1 MPRLFF
7 SLIFVFAAS
16 IVSAAEVTDLYQ
28 AQAPVES
35 QSEQDRH
42 RLAPEL
48 LKQVLIKVVGDRRA
62 VEQADI
68 SALITDAERY
78 IDQFYYQQ
86 IMKTVSGDAAEQQLV
101 LTLEFDANGINNAL
115 QRIGLPVWD
124 KIRPQSLI
132 WVAIEYAGKQQLIGE
147 DDEDSLLVYFEQA
160 AKKRGIPLLLP
171 LMDLEDQTQLTFND
185 VSTGNNIAVKQASDR
200 YGASVIVTA
209 RLRGN
214 ETSAEISWQAMLG
227 DDIERWSSQ
236 GTVQSAIQSG
246 MDEFADRLGRRLNI
260 SFSAAGHNEMA
271 IQVTGIEDYEAYSRL
286 MDYLGSLQVVS
297 DIKVGSL
304 GSEKLDLVL
313 IIQAE
318 PEKFRHLLSMG
329 QMLQPVSTDSS
340 GMQYR
345 LLP

>member
-16 IVSAAEVTDLYQ
+16 IASAAEVTDLYQ

-35 QSEQDRH
+35 QTEEDRQ

-48 LKQVLIKVVGDRRA
+48 LKQVVIKVVGDRRA

-68 SALITDAERY
+68 SALVTDAERY

-86 IMKTVSGDAAEQQLV
+86 IPYIESDAPVQQLV
-101 LTLEFDANGINNAL
+101 LTLDFNASGINDAL
-115 QRIGLPVWD
+115 QKIGLPVWD
-124 KIRPQSLI
+124 KIRPESLI
-132 WVAIEYAGKQQLIGE
+132 WVAIEYEGKQQLISEG
-147 DDEDSLLVYFEQA
+147 DEDSLLLQIQQA
-160 AKKRGIPLLLP
+160 AQKRGIPLLMP

-185 VSTGNNIAVKQASDR
+185 VSTGNNTAVKQASER
-200 YGASVIVTA
+200 YGASVVVTA
-209 RLRGN
+209 RLRGDAQS
-214 ETSAEISWQAMLG
+214 TEISWQAILG

-236 GTVQSAIQSG
+236 GDVQTAVHQG
-246 MDEFADRLGRRLNI
+246 VDELADRLGRRLNMP
-260 SFSAAGHNEMA
+260 FSASGDTELA
-271 IQVTGIEDYEAYSRL
+271 IQVTGINDYEGYSRL
-286 MDYLGSLQVVS
+286 MDYLGSLQAVS

-313 IIQAE
+313 VIQAE
-318 PEKFRHLLSMG
+318 PEKFRQLLAMG
-329 QMLQPVSTDSS
+329 RVIQADANDNS
-340 GMQYR
+340 GLQYR

>member
-16 IVSAAEVTDLYQ
+16 IASAAEVTDLYQ

-35 QSEQDRH
+35 QSEQERH
-42 RLAPEL
+42 RLAPKL
-48 LKQVLIKVVGDRRA
+48 LQQVVIKVVGDRRA

-78 IDQFYYQQ
+78 IDKFYYQQ
-86 IMKTVSGDAAEQQLV
+86 VPYGDDKTMGNQLV
-101 LTLEFDANGINNAL
+101 LTLDFNANGVNTAL

-124 KIRPQSLI
+124 KVRPESLI
-132 WVAIEYAGKQQLIGE
+132 WMAVEYAGKQQLIGE
-147 DDEDSLLVYFEQA
+147 GDEDSLLLQVEQA
-160 AKKRGIPLLLP
+160 AKQRGIPLLLP

-185 VSTGNNIAVKQASDR
+185 VSTGNNAAVQQASAR

-209 RLRGN
+209 RLSGT
-214 ETSAEISWQAMLG
+214 EESAEISWQAMMG
-227 DDIERWSSQ
+227 DHLERWSSQ
-236 GTVQSAIQSG
+236 GTVQTAIENGIS
-246 MDEFADRLGRRLNI
+246 ELADRLGRRLNMAL
-260 SFSAAGHNEMA
+260 SETGESALV
-271 IQVTGIEDYEAYSRL
+271 IQVSDVHDYAGYSRL
-286 MDYLGSLQVVS
+286 MDYLGSLQAVS

-313 IIQAE
+313 RIQAE
-318 PEKFRHLLSMG
+318 PEKFRQLLSMG
-329 QMLQPVSTDSS
+329 RVIQPNNADNS
-340 GMQYR
+340 GSQYR